1 MVSRKKSFLEGVF
14 VDLLGTP
21 VTMITGII
29 ITPVYF
35 KYINSNQYGIWTSAL
50 DYITLLTLMNAGINI
65 QIIQNLSSFKKNKSE
80 VNLSSIL
87 LYQILIILIGTL
99 LSIIGLYYFP
109 VFNQINESENSSLL
123 IIISLNLILITGS
136 LNGWFNSVIQGQ
148 NRVGLSNLINYLS
161 KLSYQLFPVLLM
173 VYGFKLLSF
182 STAYFFTNILI
193 LITYLCI
200 LHKFILE
207 IFKKFTIN
215 FESLKKNFFFSF
227 KMFIGGISYYIL
239 NFTDT
244 LIIANYLSPHYV
256 TIYVLTIKTSQILK
270 FITPKLLSS
279 TFPTINQLIYE
290 ENFSRLNELTIK
302 FYKLSLRCGI
312 LFFILLIFFNKAF
325 VHIWVGEKM
334 YGGYFITICAASIC
348 FKESLFVVFSNII
361 FATKDIKYIN
371 YILFIEA
378 LLNLILSIV
387 LVDKYGING
396 VIISTVLTSCIF
408 SLTYSILKTCD
419 LIKLD
424 IYRLISPTIV
434 TILKSLPSI
443 ICLLISNVYFNYE
456 ENIFA
461 LLTSVTLC
469 LFINFMMFEAIIIFK
484 NRKLN
489 WKNIVNKIIYEI

>member
-109 VFNQINESENSSLL
+109 IFNQINESENSRLL
-123 IIISLNLILITGS
+123 LIISLNLILITGS

-173 VYGFKLLSF
+173 LYGFKLSSF
-182 STAYFFTNILI
+182 STAYFLQIFYFNYI
-193 LITYLCI
+193 LCI

-215 FESLKKNFFFSF
+215 FESLKKISFFF
-227 KMFIGGISYYIL
+227 
-239 NFTDT
+239 
-244 LIIANYLSPHYV
+244 
-256 TIYVLTIKTSQILK
+256 
-270 FITPKLLSS
+270 
-279 TFPTINQLIYE
+279 
-290 ENFSRLNELTIK
+290 
-302 FYKLSLRCGI
+302 
-312 LFFILLIFFNKAF
+312 
-325 VHIWVGEKM
+325 
-334 YGGYFITICAASIC
+334 
-348 FKESLFVVFSNII
+348 
-361 FATKDIKYIN
+361 
-371 YILFIEA
+371 
-378 LLNLILSIV
+378 
-387 LVDKYGING
+387 
-396 VIISTVLTSCIF
+396 
-408 SLTYSILKTCD
+408 
-419 LIKLD
+419 
-424 IYRLISPTIV
+424 
-434 TILKSLPSI
+434 
-443 ICLLISNVYFNYE
+443 
-456 ENIFA
+456 
-461 LLTSVTLC
+461 
-469 LFINFMMFEAIIIFK
+469 
-484 NRKLN
+484 
-489 WKNIVNKIIYEI
+489 